1 MNMKNPRQDWMSLL
15 SKTPAASLKR
25 QLAALGPEQQFK
37 WLRRPEIGGVMVQ
50 GRTGGTGARFNVG
63 EITVTRCSLQLDTG
77 EVGHAVVQGRNKTK
91 AQQAAVVDALMQSP
105 AADQLRLDVLEPLAK
120 EMQTAKHARAA
131 KAAATK
137 VDFFTL
143 VRGED

>member
-1 MNMKNPRQDWMSLL
+1 MSLL
-15 SKTPAASLKR
+15 SKAPAASLSR
-25 QLAALGPEQQFK
+25 QVAAHGPEQPFN

-77 EVGHAVVQGRNKTK
+77 EIGHAVVQGRNKTK
-91 AQQAAVVDALMQSP
+91 AKQAAVVDALMQSP
-105 AADQLRLDVLEPLAK
+105 AADRLKLLVLEPLAK
-120 EMQTAKHARAA
+120 EMQATKRARAA

-143 VRGED
+143 ARGED

>member
-1 MNMKNPRQDWMSLL
+1 MNMKKPRQEWMSLL
-15 SKTPAASLKR
+15 SKAPAESLK
-25 QLAALGPEQQFK
+25 QKLTALGPEQAFQ

-50 GRTGGTGARFNVG
+50 GRSGGTGARFNVG

-91 AQQAAVVDALMQSP
+91 AQQAAVVDALMQSS
-105 AADQLRLDVLEPLAK
+105 AATRLKQTVLEPLAS
-120 EMQTAKHARAA
+120 EMQAAKCARAA

-137 VDFFTL
+137 VDFFTMA
-143 VRGED
+143 RGED

>member
-1 MNMKNPRQDWMSLL
+1 MNMKNPRQAWMSLL
-15 SKTPAASLKR
+15 SKAPAASLSR
-25 QLAALGPEQQFK
+25 QVAAHGPEQPFN

-77 EVGHAVVQGRNKTK
+77 EIGHAVVQGRNKTK
-91 AQQAAVVDALMQSP
+91 AKQAAVVDALMQSP
-105 AADQLRLDVLEPLAK
+105 AADRLKLLVLEPLAK
-120 EMQTAKHARAA
+120 EMQATKRARAA

-143 VRGED
+143 ARGED